1 MTEPA
6 PEIIRLATRRSQ
18 LALAQSGMLAR
29 QLEVARPGARCELIE
44 VVTSGDR
51 IQDRALR
58 EVGGK
63 ALFTKEIE
71 EALLDGRADIAVH
84 SLKDVATEQP
94 PGLALIAI
102 PEREDPADALICRVR
117 GATLATLP
125 AGARVGTGSLRR
137 GGLVL
142 WQRPDLTV
150 VPIRGNVGTR
160 LGRLEGDDPLD
171 AVILAEAGLRRL
183 GFEHVARTR
192 LDPTRFVP
200 AAGQGALAIQAAEHR
215 ADLRWITT
223 AVDHGPTRLAAAAE
237 RAFLARVEGS
247 CRVPVAAYLCQA
259 DGRWVL
265 TGCIASDA
273 GDVVQVTLDRPGVWD
288 EAEAHAWG
296 DELANRVLLAGGA
309 GIARHFLGGA
319 APAGGEGEGGRSTYD
334 ADVEGGERAPG
345 PGTVYLVG
353 GGPGDLGLI
362 TVRGRELLAGAD
374 AVVYDSLANPEL
386 IAAIG
391 EQAERHYVGKRAGE
405 HASTQDEIGDLLIA
419 LAGRYDTVVRLKGGD
434 PFIFGRGGE
443 EAERLVEAGVPF
455 EVVPGVT
462 SAIAAPAFAGV
473 PLTHRGH
480 SSSVVFITGHS
491 APDAV
496 VDWASVARQD
506 TIVVLMGVARAADNF
521 AALMAAGRPADDPVL
536 AVEWASFPR
545 QRVVRTTLREASAAA
560 SAAGLESPAV
570 FVVGAVAA
578 LHDRLH
584 WFRQRPLF
592 GRKVL
597 VTRSRQQASR
607 LATRLF
613 QAGAVPVELPAIAI
627 HSVGGAERA
636 RLDDALA
643 RLSDYDWVV
652 FTSHN
657 GVRHAME
664 ALYARTGAAATRDAR
679 AFAGTRLATIGTV
692 TRETLAEY
700 GLQADLV
707 PERFDAEGLLEAIGP
722 ETRANG
728 RVLVLRAR
736 EARPVLIEGLRERGV
751 TVDDVATYYTDE
763 PAGLEQRVADVLRGG
778 LDLITFASSK
788 TVTNLVRA
796 AGPHADA
803 LRRVPAACIGPVTR
817 RAATR
822 AGFEVV
828 VQPERF
834 TVDALVAAVAR
845 WAELEPSPE
854 SAPNSDD
861 ASAQAAET
869 PRGAP

>member
-1 MTEPA
+1 MTDPA

-29 QLEVARPGARCELIE
+29 QLEAARPGVRCELVEI
-44 VVTSGDR
+44 VTSGDR

-102 PEREDPADALICRVR
+102 PEREDPADALICRVS

-137 GGLVL
+137 GGLVS
-142 WQRPDLTV
+142 WQRPDLVV

-160 LGRLEGDDPLD
+160 LGRLQGEDPLD

-183 GFEHVARTR
+183 GFDHVARTR
-192 LDPTRFVP
+192 LDPTHFVP
-200 AAGQGALAIQAAEHR
+200 AAGQGALAIQAAEDR
-215 ADLRWITT
+215 ADLRWITA
-223 AVDHGPTRLAAAAE
+223 AVDHRPTRLAAAAE

-247 CRVPVAAYLCQA
+247 CRVPVAAYLCSR

-265 TGCIASDA
+265 TGCIASDT
-273 GDVVQVTLDRPGVWD
+273 GDVVQVTLERAEVAD
-288 EAEAHAWG
+288 EADAHAWG
-296 DELANRVLLAGGA
+296 DELADRVLLAGGA
-309 GIARHFLGGA
+309 GIARHFLGAGSDAGA
-319 APAGGEGEGGRSTYD
+319 RASDD
-334 ADVEGGERAPG
+334 ADVEGDERAPG

-405 HASTQDEIGDLLIA
+405 HAATQEQIGDLLVA
-419 LAGRYDTVVRLKGGD
+419 LAGRCDTVVRLKGGD

-491 APDAV
+491 APDAA
-496 VDWASVARQD
+496 VDWTSVARQD
-506 TIVVLMGVARAADNF
+506 TIVVLMGVARAAENF
-521 AALMAAGRPADDPVL
+521 AALLAAGRPSDDPVL

-545 QRVVRTTLREASAAA
+545 QRVVRTTLSGAAEAL

-584 WFRQRPLF
+584 WFRHRPLF

-627 HSVGGAERA
+627 HPVEGAERA
-636 RLDDALA
+636 RLDEALA
-643 RLSDYDWVV
+643 DLSRYDWVV

-664 ALYARTGAAATRDAR
+664 ALHELPGAAATRDAR

-700 GLQADLV
+700 GLRADLV
-707 PERFDAEGLLEAIGP
+707 PERFDAEGLLEALGP
-722 ETRANG
+722 ETRASG

-736 EARPVLIEGLRERGV
+736 EARPVLIDGLRERGV
-751 TVDDVATYYTDE
+751 TVEDVATYFTDE
-763 PAGLEQRVADVLRGG
+763 PQGLEERVADVLRGG

-796 AGPHADA
+796 AGAHADA
-803 LRRVPAACIGPVTR
+803 LRRIPAACIGPVTR

-822 AGFEVV
+822 AGFRVV

-845 WAELEPSPE
+845 WAELEPTPE

-861 ASAQAAET
+861 VAGPEAAT